1 MKIYKESLQALS
13 GLVVTESKLPSDAKE
28 SILNFIQHEASETQL
43 MALLLDGKVQNV
55 SEVTKPIVQERFNA
69 SPWAVAQE
77 TFAENF
83 TKKSRTKKK

>member
-13 GLVVTESKLPSDAKE
+13 GLVVTESKLPTDAKE
-28 SILNFIQHEASETQL
+28 SILNFIQNEASSTQL
-43 MALLLDGKVQNV
+43 MALLLDGKVQSV
-55 SEVTKPIVQERFNA
+55 SETAAPIIRERFSA

-83 TKKSRTKKK
+83 TK